1 LCARDP
7 DARYPDALSCGQAL
21 RKAAPPASPGSLL
34 GIRQGP
40 PPAPPLR
47 AAPVGAELSVPSSVS
62 GAHKAAALPPPLPAT
77 RRRFPRAPYVTPVR
91 IVHGE
96 TVLDGRSEDLS
107 VGGLL
112 VLAPQAFEQA
122 ALVRVR
128 FALPMTGRVIEV
140 GATARWVKAARIS
153 GAVGLQFSALPAE
166 AHEVIDRYVTM
177 MGGE

>member
-1 LCARDP
+1 
-7 DARYPDALSCGQAL
+7 
-21 RKAAPPASPGSLL
+21 
-34 GIRQGP
+34 
-40 PPAPPLR
+40 
-47 AAPVGAELSVPSSVS
+47 
-62 GAHKAAALPPPLPAT
+62 
-77 RRRFPRAPYVTPVR
+77 VR